1 MSKNG
6 KFILTKNEKTA
17 DELEAQGF
25 TLINFSNGTFVFL
38 NDSEIRMNFSKLEKK
53 SYTFTNNMYF

>member
-17 DELEAQGF
+17 DELENQGF
-25 TLINFSNGTFVFL
+25 TLVNFSNGTFVFL

-53 SYTFTNNMYF
+53 SYAFTNNMYF

>member
-1 MSKNG
+1 MSKKS

-17 DELEAQGF
+17 DELENQGF

-38 NDSEIRMNFSKLEKK
+38 NDSDIRMNFSKLEKK